1 MTDGKMYTD
10 MRESFSDYLTENKLR
25 KTEERYMIFDE
36 ICAFDGH
43 FDIYML
49 HRKLSDAKY
58 HVSKATLYNTLKV
71 LIDAGLV
78 VRHQIDSKS
87 VQYELKKKAAT
98 HLHLVC
104 TKCNSIRDIKS
115 PASLTANVK
124 ALNKRLTVIDET
136 DFVAVT
142 GIAGTSERAFA
153 KAVNAGNYG
162 LKVKPESG
170 IQCAD
175 SGRWEICSWR

>member
-71 LIDAGLV
+71 FIDAGLV

-87 VQYELKKKAAT
+87 VQYELKKKAET

-124 ALNKRLTVIDET
+124 ALNKRFTPEYFSLYVYGMCDKCRNRTQKE
-136 DFVAVT
+136 
-142 GIAGTSERAFA
+142 A
-153 KAVNAGNYG
+153 KRIKIN
-162 LKVKPESG
+162 KTKT
-170 IQCAD
+170 
-175 SGRWEICSWR
+175 